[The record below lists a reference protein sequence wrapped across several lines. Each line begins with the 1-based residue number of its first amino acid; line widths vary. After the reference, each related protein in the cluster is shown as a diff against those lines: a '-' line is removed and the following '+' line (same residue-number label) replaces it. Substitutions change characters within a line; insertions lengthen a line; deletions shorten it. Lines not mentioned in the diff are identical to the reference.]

1 MDGMGQK
8 WKGKGNR
15 MGVIYAVGI
24 GPGDEKYMTR
34 EAEDAIAASDIVIGY
49 KTYIELIRDRYPE
62 KEYYVNGMRQETERC
77 RKALELAAG
86 GKTCAMISSGDAGVY
101 GMASL
106 LYELLPEYPGVE
118 LRMVPGI
125 TAALS
130 GAAVLGSP
138 IGHDF
143 AVISLSD
150 LLTPAEKIEK
160 RLALAGEADLCIC
173 LYNPGSHTRKDYLKR
188 ACGILLQTRP
198 ADTVCGWVRNIGRK
212 GQEWQILTLKELA
225 GVEADMLM
233 TVFIGNS
240 ETKVIGGHM
249 VTPRG
254 YHIEGNRTVRRNK

>member
-1 MDGMGQK
+1 MGL
-8 WKGKGNR
+8 
-15 MGVIYAVGI
+15 IYVVGI

-34 EAEDAIAASDIVIGY
+34 EAEDAIAASGVIIGY
-49 KTYIELIRDRYPE
+49 KTYVNLIRDRYPE

-77 RKALELAAG
+77 RKALEMAQE
-86 GKTCAMISSGDAGVY
+86 GKICAMISSGDAGVY

-150 LLTPAEKIEK
+150 LLTPADKIEK
-160 RLALAGEADLCIC
+160 RLRLAGEADLCIC
-173 LYNPGSHTRKDYLKR
+173 LYNPGSHTRRDYLQK
-188 ACGILLQTRP
+188 ACDILLKVRP
-198 ADTVCGWVRNIGRK
+198 ADTVCGWVRNIGRE
-212 GQEWQILTLKELA
+212 GEESDILTLGELKD
-225 GVEADMLM
+225 VEADMLM

-240 ETKVIGGHM
+240 ETRIINGHM

-254 YHIEGNRTVRRNK
+254 YHIEGNRTVRGNK

>member
-1 MDGMGQK
+1 MGL
-8 WKGKGNR
+8 
-15 MGVIYAVGI
+15 IYVVGI

-34 EAEDAIAASDIVIGY
+34 EAEDAIAASGVIIGY
-49 KTYIELIRDRYPE
+49 KTYVNLIRDRYPE

-77 RKALELAAG
+77 RKALEMAQE

-150 LLTPAEKIEK
+150 LLTPADKIEK
-160 RLALAGEADLCIC
+160 RLRLAGEADLCIC
-173 LYNPGSHTRKDYLKR
+173 LYNPGSHTRRDYLQK
-188 ACGILLQTRP
+188 ACDILLKVRP
-198 ADTVCGWVRNIGRK
+198 ADTVCGWVRNIGRE
-212 GQEWQILTLKELA
+212 GEESDILTLGELKD
-225 GVEADMLM
+225 VEADMLM

-240 ETKVIGGHM
+240 ETRIINGHM

-254 YHIEGNRTVRRNK
+254 YHIEGNRTVRGNK

>member
-1 MDGMGQK
+1 MGL
-8 WKGKGNR
+8 
-15 MGVIYAVGI
+15 IYAVGI

-34 EAEDAIAASDIVIGY
+34 EAAEAIAASDVIIGY
-49 KTYIELIRDRYPE
+49 KTYVALIKDRYPE

-77 RKALELAAG
+77 KRALEMAENG
-86 GKTCAMISSGDAGVY
+86 RTCAVISSGDAGVY

-106 LYELLPEYPGVE
+106 LYELLPEYPHTE
-118 LRMVPGI
+118 LHMVPGI

-160 RLALAGEADLCIC
+160 RLELAGEADLCIC
-173 LYNPGSHTRKDYLKR
+173 LYNPGSRTRRDYLRK
-188 ACGILLQTRP
+188 ACDILLKSRP
-198 ADTVCGWVRNIGRK
+198 ENTVCGWVRNIGRE
-212 GQEWQILTLKELA
+212 GQESDILTLGELRD
-225 GVEADMLM
+225 VEADMRM

-240 ETKVIGGHM
+240 ETKIINGHM

-254 YHIEGNRTVRRNK
+254 YHIEGNRTVRWNK